1 MEKEKKRKNNK
12 NLIYIS
18 IGIISI
24 LLIGG
29 ICVFIGL
36 NSLNKGNDK
45 ELDENKKVDTLELI
59 DLTVNSIDEIKNH
72 IVRVTNNIKDKD
84 KIVGSG
90 FFISSGYLVTNSHV
104 VDIEGEITV
113 IYSDGKTSKA
123 SIISND
129 IVSDVAILSV
139 EEVNAKAMNFGNTLN
154 VKVAEDLYAV
164 GYGLDLTGD
173 ASVTKGI
180 LSARRSM
187 AGIEYLQTDAAINN
201 GFSGGP
207 LLTKDGYVVGI
218 NSLANDNATIGMA
231 ISSESLQNV
240 INKLI
245 ENKDVTYLTSDRP
258 VNALSSVLKEVGYD
272 IEDLYDEWKYF
283 HDGEKKEEHKEE
295 KPNNNNQPVYHPSG
309 NCNLKD
315 IIVEGYELNW
325 NRVDQKFQLYLYN
338 DESSL
343 KVRAIP
349 EHSKATYKIEGQND
363 IDYWGDHITITV
375 TAEDPAHTKQYW
387 INVHRLKPT
396 IEGLKSIS
404 VSGGPSM
411 NDGKKV
417 FGISWSY
424 YDNDMLHLSGT
435 IAALKRANASVY
447 VCSVGT
453 DCTGDNR
460 RLINNYNVM
469 PDDPYESSKKLPFD
483 QIKNAIFEEEY
494 DEGGQAKI
502 VFDLTI
508 VTKSNGTHYASGNST
523 INK

>member
-1 MEKEKKRKNNK
+1 MKKEKKRKNNK
-12 NLIYIS
+12 NIIYIC
-18 IGIISI
+18 IGIISV
-24 LLIGG
+24 LLVIM
-29 ICVFIGL
+29 ICFFVGL
-36 NSLNKGNDK
+36 NYLNKSNNNDNN
-45 ELDENKKVDTLELI
+45 EEKKVDTIELI
-59 DLTVNSIDEIKNH
+59 DLTTNGMDEIKNH
-72 IVRVTNNIKDKD
+72 IVRVTNTIKDKD

-104 VDIEGEITV
+104 VDIEGEIT
-113 IYSDGKTSKA
+113 ILYSDGKTSKA
-123 SIISND
+123 KIVSND

-139 EEVNAKAMNFGNTLN
+139 EEINAKAMNFGNTLN

-187 AGIEYLQTDAAINN
+187 AGIEYLQTDAAINS

-245 ENKDVTYLTSDRP
+245 EDKDVTYLTTDRP

-272 IEDLYDEWKYF
+272 IEDIYDEWKYF

-295 KPNNNNQPVYHPSG
+295 KPNNNVQVYHPSG

-343 KVRAIP
+343 NVRAIP
-349 EHSKATYKIEGQND
+349 EHSKATVKIEGQND
-363 IDYWGDHITITV
+363 IEYFGDHITITV

-411 NDGKKV
+411 NNGKKV

-424 YDNDMLHLSGT
+424 YDNDMLNLSGT
-435 IAALKRANASVY
+435 TAALSSANASIY

-453 DCTGDNR
+453 DCSGNNR
-460 RLINNYNVM
+460 RLINSYNVF
-469 PDDPYESSKKLPFD
+469 PDDPYGSSKSLPFD
-483 QIKNAIFEEEY
+483 KIKNAILEEEY
-494 DEGGQAKI
+494 DENGQAKI

-508 VTKSNGTHYASGNST
+508 VTKSDGTHQASGNSI